1 MRGVGPQVLRL
12 SCLMTRNAAS
22 TRHVDLGFAGG
33 AKSITSVEVLFWD
46 GGGERAAMASK
57 GKILVLDDSQPILD
71 VVRER
76 LEKAGYE
83 VATALTVQKACESVR
98 DCQVAII
105 DYHMPGITGT
115 EAMRMLRLA
124 SAAANNT
131 CRFYLYT
138 TDPSKSAEYV
148 AEGFDGVYTMK
159 GNTEALERQL
169 EATMRV
175 VRLTQATRA
184 GGRPR

>member
-1 MRGVGPQVLRL
+1 
-12 SCLMTRNAAS
+12 
-22 TRHVDLGFAGG
+22 
-33 AKSITSVEVLFWD
+33 
-46 GGGERAAMASK
+46 MASK
-57 GKILVLDDSQPILD
+57 GKVLVLDDSQPILD

-76 LEKAGYE
+76 LEKSGYD
-83 VATALTVQKACESVR
+83 VATALTAQKACDLIADR
-98 DCQVAII
+98 QVAIV

-115 EAMRMLRLA
+115 EAMRMLRMA
-124 SAAANNT
+124 SAAAHNP

-159 GNTEALERQL
+159 GNVEALERQL

-175 VRLTQATRA
+175 VRLTQATR
-184 GGRPR
+184 GGARS

>member
-1 MRGVGPQVLRL
+1 M
-12 SCLMTRNAAS
+12 NA
-22 TRHVDLGFAGG
+22 
-33 AKSITSVEVLFWD
+33 
-46 GGGERAAMASK
+46 K
-57 GKILVLDDSQPILD
+57 GKVLVLDDSQPILD

-76 LEKAGYE
+76 LVRSGYD
-83 VATALTVQKACESVR
+83 VQVALTVQKACDQVG

-105 DYHMPGITGT
+105 DYHMPGINGT

-124 SAAANNT
+124 SAAANNV

-159 GNTEALERQL
+159 GN
-169 EATMRV
+169 V
-175 VRLTQATRA
+175 
-184 GGRPR
+184 

>member
-1 MRGVGPQVLRL
+1 M
-12 SCLMTRNAAS
+12 S
-22 TRHVDLGFAGG
+22 
-33 AKSITSVEVLFWD
+33 
-46 GGGERAAMASK
+46 SK
-57 GKILVLDDSQPILD
+57 GKVLVLDDSQPILD

-76 LEKAGYE
+76 LERSGYD
-83 VATALTVQKACESVR
+83 VVTALTVQKACENIHDR
-98 DCQVAII
+98 QVAIV
-105 DYHMPGITGT
+105 DYHMPGVTGT

-124 SAAANNT
+124 TATARNT

-159 GNTEALERQL
+159 GNVDALERQL

-175 VRLTQATRA
+175 VRLTQATR
-184 GGRPR
+184 GGAARG